1 MSSEVGRGMERAGGE
16 ERPYQRNKENAM
28 AIGKVVKVSNP
39 ALFDR
44 CIVSL
49 QDGLAKELPWLD
61 HVFGRAERLVKEQ
74 GGVRRYT
81 PNIYL
86 GGDEYLL
93 LLPDQDLGN
102 FCFFV
107 LDDPE
112 DVQWNV
118 GERSRLQG
126 TFSLVV
132 WVDMRTVD
140 DDDTRNTERVKAQ
153 ILRAL
158 NGGIWVRSGSI
169 SVAEIYSRA
178 ENVFA
183 GFSLDE
189 IDNQFLM
196 SPYAGFRLQGE
207 ILAIEECSN
216 Q

>member
-1 MSSEVGRGMERAGGE
+1 
-16 ERPYQRNKENAM
+16 M

-44 CIVSL
+44 CICSL
-49 QDGLAKELPWLD
+49 QDGLVKELPWLD
-61 HVFGRAERLVKEQ
+61 HCFGRVERLVKETN
-74 GGVRRYT
+74 GMRRYT

-86 GGDEYLL
+86 GKDEYLQ
-93 LLPDQDLGN
+93 LLPDQGLGN
-102 FCFFV
+102 FCYFV
-107 LDDPE
+107 MDDPE

-132 WVDMRTVD
+132 WVDMRTIE
-140 DDDTRNTERVKAQ
+140 DDDTRNTEAVKAQ

-178 ENVFA
+178 ENVFN
-183 GFSLDE
+183 GFTLDE
-189 IDNQFLM
+189 VDNQFLM
-196 SPYAGFRLQGE
+196 SPFAGWRFEGT
-207 ILAIEECSN
+207 ITINDECAL
-216 Q
+216 

>member
-1 MSSEVGRGMERAGGE
+1 
-16 ERPYQRNKENAM
+16 M
-28 AIGKVVKVSNP
+28 AIERVVKVSNP

-44 CIVSL
+44 CICSL
-49 QDGLAKELPWLD
+49 QDGLVKELPWLD
-61 HVFGRAERLVKEQ
+61 HCFGRVERLVKETN
-74 GGVRRYT
+74 GMRRYT

-86 GGDEYLL
+86 GKDEYLQ
-93 LLPDQDLGN
+93 LLPDQGLGN
-102 FCFFV
+102 FCYFV
-107 LDDPE
+107 MDDPE

-132 WVDMRTVD
+132 WVDMRTIE
-140 DDDTRNTERVKAQ
+140 DDDTRNTEAVKAQ

-183 GFSLDE
+183 GFTLDE
-189 IDNQFLM
+189 VDNQFLM
-196 SPYAGFRLQGE
+196 SPFAGWRFEGT
-207 ILAIEECSN
+207 ITINDECAL
-216 Q
+216 